1 MDEVPSPCIQVCRI
15 DETTDCCAGCSRTR
29 AEIAAWRESSAP
41 EKARIVADLPRRSVV
56 NADLYGNR

>member
-29 AEIAAWRESSAP
+29 AEIAAWRELSEP
-41 EKARIVADLPRRSVV
+41 EKARIVADLPRRTVL
-56 NADLYGNR
+56 NADLHRNR

>member
-1 MDEVPSPCIQVCRI
+1 MEEAASPCIKVCRI
-15 DETTDCCAGCSRTR
+15 DEMTGRCVGCSRTL
-29 AEIAAWRESSAP
+29 AEIAAWRELSEP